1 MSELKARTARSIADE
16 EEILELGAD
25 CPIEQA
31 QVYLKSE
38 ADTVLAEKDKEIE
51 ELKRQV
57 AFLKTTHD
65 SCGHCNNCAEGM
77 GQILDENLDELKVKL
92 AEKDKEIARQ
102 NEAWNRLCKKYN
114 KFVSLK
120 QEFCEKFKDIELEIT
135 K

>member
-1 MSELKARTARSIADE
+1 MKCDKLNEKIQITNDPRM
-16 EEILELGAD
+16 
-25 CPIEQA
+25 
-31 QVYLKSE
+31 VYLKDE
-38 ADTVLAEKDKEIE
+38 VDALLAKKDAEIA
-51 ELKRQV
+51 ELN
-57 AFLKTTHD
+57 A
-65 SCGHCNNCAEGM
+65 
-77 GQILDENLDELKVKL
+77 KL

>member
-38 ADTVLAEKDKEIE
+38 ADMVIAEKDAEIAR
-51 ELKRQV
+51 LK
-57 AFLKTTHD
+57 A
-65 SCGHCNNCAEGM
+65 
-77 GQILDENLDELKVKL
+77 KL

>member
-1 MSELKARTARSIADE
+1 MSELKARTARSIADAE
-16 EEILELGAD
+16 DMLELGAD

-38 ADTVLAEKDKEIE
+38 VDTIIAKLEA
-51 ELKRQV
+51 
-57 AFLKTTHD
+57 
-65 SCGHCNNCAEGM
+65 
-77 GQILDENLDELKVKL
+77 KL